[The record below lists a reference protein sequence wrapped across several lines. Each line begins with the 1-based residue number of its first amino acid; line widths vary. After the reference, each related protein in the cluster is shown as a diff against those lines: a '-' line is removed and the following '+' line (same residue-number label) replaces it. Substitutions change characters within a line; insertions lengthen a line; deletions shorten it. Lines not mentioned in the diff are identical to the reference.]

1 LRKSAFLFVLL
12 AVCFSFLLAQQRIE
26 NPAKPQNPN
35 AGRTLKLEE
44 VLKITDESG
53 DFFFQSPR
61 DIKVA
66 PDGSLFI
73 SDRESLVRLDEDGNF
88 INDYYKK
95 GQGPGELNS
104 LRAFVIEDDVI
115 IIYSGN
121 PNKLVW
127 FKFSGELIQDKKIF
141 DVPGFLRLVHHS
153 NGLFYFIKY
162 GIPNTEGKFDIV
174 DIPQNLI
181 AVDNEGQLRGEIASF
196 PTKVFASGS
205 GTSGAMVNI
214 EDVYS
219 VPMESRILLVSH
231 TSEYLVK
238 VFDLDAQS
246 VVRSFTRK
254 YKRIRPPADWQSG
267 RIGTGDGKMHSPPR
281 PDFLN
286 DISGFFPYQG
296 KLWIMTSTKDD
307 KKGQLIDVF
316 DAQGT
321 FVDSFYLKIDGRLM
335 GTHEDCLFVLKR
347 NEDDLVYIVKYRVID

>member
-1 LRKSAFLFVLL
+1 LRKFAFLFVLL
-12 AVCFSFLLAQQRIE
+12 AVCCSFSFSQRLIE

-35 AGRTLKLEE
+35 QGRILELKEE
-44 VLKITDESG
+44 LQITDESG

-73 SDRESLVRLDEDGNF
+73 SDRESLIRLDADGNF
-88 INDYYKK
+88 IHDYYKK

-104 LRAFVIEDDVI
+104 LRAFMIEDDVI
-115 IIYSGN
+115 IIYSAN

-127 FKFSGELIQDKKIF
+127 FKLSGELIQDKKIF
-141 DVPGFLRLVHHS
+141 DVPGFLRLAHFH
-153 NGLFYFIKY
+153 NGIFYFIKS

-196 PTKVFASGS
+196 PTKVFASGT
-205 GTSGAMVNI
+205 GTSGAMVSI

-219 VPMESRILLVSH
+219 VPMESRFLCVSH

-246 VVRSFTRK
+246 VVQSFTRK
-254 YKRIRPPADWQSG
+254 YKRIKPSADWRSG

-286 DISGFFPYQG
+286 DISGFSHFQD
-296 KLWIMTSTKDD
+296 KLWVLTSTKDD

-316 DAQGT
+316 DAEGT

-335 GTHEDCLFVLKR
+335 GTFEGCLFVLKR
-347 NEDDLVYIVKYRVID
+347 TEDDLVYIVKYRVIE